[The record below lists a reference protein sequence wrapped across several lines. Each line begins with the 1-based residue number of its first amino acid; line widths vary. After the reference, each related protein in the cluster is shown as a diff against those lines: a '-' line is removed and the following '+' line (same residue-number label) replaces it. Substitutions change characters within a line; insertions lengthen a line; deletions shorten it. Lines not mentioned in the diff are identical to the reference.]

1 MNTIGSIKGRCLLEQ
16 PKNCQRVKKKLL
28 YTVES
33 FMLPKG
39 CGGAVCSGN
48 GKSPVPMNIVDRIL
62 VKPLE
67 GGGGG
72 GE

>member
-1 MNTIGSIKGRCLLEQ
+1 LKVSSEAN
-16 PKNCQRVKKKLL
+16 KL
-28 YTVES
+28 
-33 FMLPKG
+33 FPKG

-48 GKSPVPMNIVDRIL
+48 GKSPVLMNIVDRIL

-67 GGGGG
+67 EGGGG

>member
-1 MNTIGSIKGRCLLEQ
+1 VS
-16 PKNCQRVKKKLL
+16 KKTLL

-48 GKSPVPMNIVDRIL
+48 GKSPVLMNIVDRIL

-67 GGGGG
+67 EGG